1 MPRLSFPFLSTA
13 EECLLLLRS
22 AHTSAIALVGERLC
36 IIR

>member
-1 MPRLSFPFLSTA
+1 MLRLPFPFLSIV
-13 EECLLLLRS
+13 EECLLLLWS